1 MVGGP
6 NGQQCMLSLSL
17 MFLLQKRKERKKGEV
32 RKRFMHG
39 VISRSH
45 KNELKPRKMEWARMQ
60 DVNSKS
66 FEFNPKGLNKG

>member
-1 MVGGP
+1 MGGP

-17 MFLLQKRKERKKGEV
+17 MFPFAEKKREKKREV

-66 FEFNPKGLNKG
+66 FEFNPKGVNKG